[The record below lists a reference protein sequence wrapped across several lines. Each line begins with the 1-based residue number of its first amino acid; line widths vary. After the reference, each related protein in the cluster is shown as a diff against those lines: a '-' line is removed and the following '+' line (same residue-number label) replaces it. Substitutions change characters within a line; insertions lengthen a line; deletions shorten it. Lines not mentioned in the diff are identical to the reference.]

1 MALFTGPIPYPDSV
15 GARHSFV
22 SLKAIVAGVPILG
35 LKKCSYSRT
44 RTREIMH
51 GTHSD
56 PIGKTQ
62 GENAYKASLDLYLA
76 EFQQLK
82 SALIVQAALLENT
95 GYGDVFFSIQAQYFA
110 AGFAVIQDEIQ
121 GCTLDETG
129 AEQSQGP
136 AALIRGIDLNPLK
149 ILFDGD
155 DDVQPQLVR
164 VAEAGFASGIASSL
178 GPGF

>member
-1 MALFTGPIPYPDSV
+1 MAVIQNPIPYPDSL

-22 SLKAIVAGVPILG
+22 SLKAIVAGLPILG
-35 LKKCSYSRT
+35 LKKCSYSRI
-44 RTREIMH
+44 RTREILH

-76 EFQQLK
+76 EYQQLK
-82 SALIVQAALLENT
+82 AALVQQGEAQGI
-95 GYGDVFFSIQAQYFA
+95 GYGDVFFVIQAQYSA
-110 AGFAVIQDEIQ
+110 PGFAIIQDEIQ
-121 GCTLDETG
+121 GCTLDETS

-136 AALIRGIDLNPLK
+136 SALIRGIELNPLK

-155 DDVQPQLVR
+155 DDVAPQLIR
-164 VAEAGFASGIASSL
+164 VAEAGF

>member
-1 MALFTGPIPYPDSV
+1 MAIIQPPIPYPDSV

-22 SLKAIVAGVPILG
+22 SLKAIVAGLPILG

-44 RTREIMH
+44 RTREILH
-51 GTHSD
+51 GTHVD

-82 SALIVQAALLENT
+82 AALIQQASIQNV
-95 GYGDVFFSIQAQYFA
+95 GYGDVFFSVVAQYSA
-110 AGFAVIQDEIQ
+110 PGFTLINDEIQ
-121 GCTLDETG
+121 SCTLDDTG
-129 AEQSQGP
+129 AEQTQGP
-136 AALIRGIDLNPLK
+136 AALIRGIELNPLK

-155 DDVQPQLVR
+155 DDVAPQLIR
-164 VAEAGFASGIASSL
+164 VAEAGFS
-178 GPGF
+178 PGF

>member
-1 MALFTGPIPYPDSV
+1 MALITVPIAYPDSA

-35 LKKCSYSRT
+35 LKKCSYSRI

-76 EFQQLK
+76 EFMQLK
-82 SALIVQAALLENT
+82 AALVAQAATQLDT
-95 GYGDVFFSIQAQYFA
+95 GYGDVFFTIQAQYRA
-110 AGFAVIQDEIQ
+110 PGFTLIQDEIFS
-121 GCTLDETG
+121 CTLDETN
-129 AEQSQGP
+129 AEQTQGP
-136 AALIRGIDLNPLK
+136 AALVRGIELNPLK
-149 ILFDGD
+149 IVFDDD
-155 DDVQPQLVR
+155 DDVSPSLIR
-164 VAEAGFASGIASSL
+164 VADAGFSA
-178 GPGF
+178 GF